1 VTDSVPPRRI
11 ASVMTAVAGSQRHWR
26 IVLLVLVAVVS
37 YLAMTPT
44 PPEDLTTGW
53 DRLNHVSAFAALAL
67 SAWFGY
73 RDRRS
78 TLLWL
83 LLALLAFGGLIE
95 VVQYFVPGRSCEWG
109 DLFADSVG
117 IAGGSLLALGW
128 LAVSRR
134 FERRDR

>member
-1 VTDSVPPRRI
+1 VTDVVPPQRI
-11 ASVMTAVAGSQRHWR
+11 ASAMTAVAGSRRHWR

-37 YLAMTPT
+37 YLAVTPM
-44 PPEDLTTGW
+44 PPKDLTTGW
-53 DRLNHVSAFAALAL
+53 DRLNHASAFAALAL
-67 SAWFGY
+67 SGCLGY
-73 RDRRS
+73 RGRRS

-83 LLALLAFGGLIE
+83 MLALLAFGGLIE

-109 DLFADSVG
+109 DLFADLVG